1 MFLNPSADFG
11 RGRSWLRN
19 ALNEHSLEKY
29 LSVILADDD
38 GLQSTSSSSSTSAR
52 RKFYHDWALLLD
64 PQRAPLLISTTR
76 PLSGVL
82 FALSI
87 DRADLDVE
95 EGEGGTLVAR
105 DSSLKSGTTEE
116 ARLKPVKK
124 QSIGTSSGGNSGG
137 GVQAALVKSRK
148 KKITTTVVTINDEEE
163 EDLESSDLETLNGDA
178 DLYARSAPVPS
189 FMKLAATAS
198 SSNLEH
204 GRTPPPPPSKLISS
218 PSEAGALK
226 TSTMVLYPLYDN
238 DHEGGG
244 SSLSAADFCDSPTPT
259 NNTTSESITDG
270 DQQQQSKTSG
280 GGDLAATNRRLQE
293 RLDFLQLEK
302 EKILRD
308 NSLLKIQLNK
318 YLAALELLKYNH
330 SRGGEAGGE
339 TSSSSNSNN
348 RREDGG
354 TSSGDNEVEVYER
367 KLVQV
372 SEMHGELV
380 EFNEHLYRVIQQKD
394 SIIGRLRDELVELRG
409 PVRKSFFFVI
419 KCFLTYQQ
427 LINSF
432 PTTTTS

>member
-95 EGEGGTLVAR
+95 EGGTLVAR

-124 QSIGTSSGGNSGG
+124 KSIGTSSSGNSG

-148 KKITTTVVTINDEEE
+148 KKITTTVVTINDEEEE

-189 FMKLAATAS
+189 FMKMAATAS

-204 GRTPPPPPSKLISS
+204 GRTPPPPSKLISS
-218 PSEAGALK
+218 SSDGAGALK

-259 NNTTSESITDG
+259 NNTTSESITAG
-270 DQQQQSKTSG
+270 DHQQLKNSSSGGSG
-280 GGDLAATNRRLQE
+280 GGDLATTNRRLQE

-339 TSSSSNSNN
+339 TFSSSSSSSNRDDQQQRSN

-354 TSSGDNEVEVYER
+354 TSSGDGNEVEVYER

-409 PVRKSFFFVI
+409 PVSG
-419 KCFLTYQQ
+419 
-427 LINSF
+427 
-432 PTTTTS
+432 

>member
-38 GLQSTSSSSSTSAR
+38 GLQSTSSSSTSAR

-95 EGEGGTLVAR
+95 EEGEGGTLLAR

-163 EDLESSDLETLNGDA
+163 EEEDLESSDLETLNGDA

-189 FMKLAATAS
+189 FMKMAATAS

-204 GRTPPPPPSKLISS
+204 GRTSPPPPSKLISS
-218 PSEAGALK
+218 SSDGAGALK

-259 NNTTSESITDG
+259 NNTTNESITAG
-270 DQQQQSKTSG
+270 DQQQLKTSSSGGGNG

-339 TSSSSNSNN
+339 TFSSSSSCSKN
-348 RREDGG
+348 RSEDEG
-354 TSSGDNEVEVYER
+354 TSGDGNEVEVYER

-409 PVRKSFFFVI
+409 PVSG
-419 KCFLTYQQ
+419 
-427 LINSF
+427 
-432 PTTTTS
+432 